1 MFAELYGN
9 EDAKSHA
16 RHLLKI
22 GRVPSS
28 FLLAGPDGVGKRLF
42 ALELA
47 RAFVCTEPVNGEGCG
62 KCSACGRVVRFVFP
76 EPTDKTK
83 DEYKKVFFS
92 EHPDVG
98 SVVPYKRL
106 ILVDAI
112 RDLEREANF
121 RPYESKARFFIIDEA
136 DKLND
141 NAANALLK
149 TLEEPPDSTY
159 LILVTSRP
167 DHLLPTIRSRCQ
179 MLRFTPVGA
188 EEIAHCIEENAVFKE
203 DEARLVARLA
213 NGSIAKAMSFDL
225 EKFRTLRESMLVV
238 VETVIS
244 TGDIASLL
252 QSSERM
258 NDAKGKEDYE
268 ASIDVLESLV
278 RDIWLL
284 KNSAGTETV
293 TNIDIAEGL
302 SELARSA
309 DARKLREWI
318 AAINELRQ
326 NFASNINRKVATD
339 ALFVKMAAY

>member
-9 EDAKSHA
+9 EDAKTHA

-28 FLLAGPDGVGKRLF
+28 FLLAGPEGIGKRLF

-47 RAFVCTEPVNGEGCG
+47 RAFVCTEPIDGEGCG
-62 KCSACGRVVRFVFP
+62 QCSACGRVMRFVFP

-121 RPYESKARFFIIDEA
+121 RPYESKARFFIVDEA

-167 DHLLPTIRSRCQ
+167 DHLLTTIRSRCQ

-188 EEIAHCIEENAVFKE
+188 EEIARCLSSKSVFQG
-203 DEARLVARLA
+203 DEAKLVARHA
-213 NGSIAKAMSFDL
+213 SGSIANAMSFDL
-225 EKFRTLRESMLVV
+225 EKFRELRGSMLGVV
-238 VETVIS
+238 KNVITS
-244 TGDIASLL
+244 GNIPPLL
-252 QSSERM
+252 QMSESM

-268 ASIDVLESLV
+268 PSIDVLESVV
-278 RDIWLL
+278 RDVWLL
-284 KNSAGTETV
+284 KNAAGTESV
-293 TNIDIAEGL
+293 TNIDIAKDL

-309 DARKLREWI
+309 DARKLREWL
-318 AAINELRQ
+318 AAINELRR

-339 ALFVKMAAY
+339 ALFLQMAAG